1 MTPFARGH
9 LAMLSFSLLIAG
21 SFSFGARVANL
32 MEPAALMAL
41 RFMIA
46 GCLVGIVAFATT
58 GVKREHLRAPWRF
71 LIVGGLFATYFGL
84 MFEGLKTATPVSAAA
99 IFTLTPAITAIFAW
113 FILGQVTN
121 RWSISAIFIGGVGAL
136 LVIFQGDFNAIKAFD
151 LGRGEQIYFVGCMAH
166 ALIVP
171 LLRKFNQG
179 EPVIVA
185 TLAMIVAGA
194 MYLLAFGAADLM
206 ATDWGSLPVLF
217 WIALTYLAICAS
229 AMTLFL
235 LQYGAMNLP
244 SANVMAYTY
253 LTPIWVMFV
262 EMAISGASPRPL
274 VWVGI
279 GITAL
284 ALVMLLR
291 RDQKV

>member
-1 MTPFARGH
+1 
-9 LAMLSFSLLIAG
+9 
-21 SFSFGARVANL
+21 
-32 MEPAALMAL
+32 
-41 RFMIA
+41 
-46 GCLVGIVAFATT
+46 
-58 GVKREHLRAPWRF
+58 
-71 LIVGGLFATYFGL
+71 
-84 MFEGLKTATPVSAAA
+84 
-99 IFTLTPAITAIFAW
+99 
-113 FILGQVTN
+113 
-121 RWSISAIFIGGVGAL
+121 
-136 LVIFQGDFNAIKAFD
+136 
-151 LGRGEQIYFVGCMAH
+151 
-166 ALIVP
+166 
-171 LLRKFNQG
+171 
-179 EPVIVA
+179 
-185 TLAMIVAGA
+185 